1 MKLKAIPVLLLCM
14 LCLLGCQKQEE
25 APEPPARVAVCFRQ
39 QSEST
44 MTEYTRQVQSALT
57 GAGYEVLTADA
68 KNDQSK
74 QNTQISGFITDGV
87 KLLVVEPVMVSAA
100 AEVIAQAK
108 AANIPILF
116 INREPEAQD
125 LQLWE
130 KTGYVGCN
138 AELAS
143 CEQGHIVLQTPDKG
157 DINGDGI
164 VSYVVIS
171 GPADDLDAQART
183 QHCAELLTEAGVAV
197 ELLEAGHGDWS
208 NESGQR
214 ECQRL
219 LSCYGKDIEV
229 VFCNNDAMAVGALEA
244 IREGGRQVGRDIYL
258 VGCDAQPEALALV
271 GSGGLTGTVTTDPA
285 LHAEQIARVAG
296 ALLNGQPVQKQYYIE
311 YEGIGRDNVETFLK
325 QG

>member
-74 QNTQISGFITDGV
+74 QNTQISEFLSGGV

-108 AANIPILF
+108 TAGVPVLF
-116 INREPEAQD
+116 IHHEPEQEA

-130 KTGYVGCN
+130 KACYVGCD

-143 CEQGHIVLQTPDKG
+143 RKQGEIVLQTPDRG
-157 DINGDGI
+157 DVNGDGI
-164 VSYVVIS
+164 VSYVVIG

-183 QHCAELLTEAGVAV
+183 EHCTDLLTEASVAA

-208 NESGQR
+208 GESGQR
-214 ECQRL
+214 ECQRM
-219 LSCYGKDIEV
+219 LSNYGRDIEV

-258 VGCDAQPEALALV
+258 VGCDAMPEALTLV
-271 GSGGLTGTVTTDPA
+271 DSGDLTGTVTTDPA
-285 LHAEQIARVAG
+285 LHAQQITKAAV
-296 ALLNGQPVQKQYYIE
+296 ALLTGQPVQKQYYIE
-311 YEGIGRDNVETFLK
+311 YEGISRDNVETFLN